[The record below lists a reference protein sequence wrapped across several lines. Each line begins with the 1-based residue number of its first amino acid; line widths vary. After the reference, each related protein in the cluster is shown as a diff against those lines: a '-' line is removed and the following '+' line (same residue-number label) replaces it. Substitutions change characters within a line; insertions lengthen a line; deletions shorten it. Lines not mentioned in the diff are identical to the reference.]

1 MTQVVKK
8 EKIQIEHN
16 LFIPWI
22 LEDYN
27 DQEIAEAWGS
37 GVSIEDF
44 CIGSAG
50 LLPVQHIRNWD
61 DIKNHFDDEP
71 YNGKEINYST
81 GKLFTSWSEYYEED
95 GYVHGLSL
103 PDTLEIEWVYEED
116 NEWKQPT
123 K

>member
-1 MTQVVKK
+1 MTQIIKK
-8 EKIQIEHN
+8 EKIQIEHDW
-16 LFIPWI
+16 FIPWI
-22 LEDYN
+22 LEDYG

-44 CIGSAG
+44 CIGNAG

-61 DIKNHFDDEP
+61 DIKHHFDDEP
-71 YNGKEINYST
+71 YNGEEINYST

-103 PDTLEIEWVYEED
+103 PDTLEIEWVYEGED
-116 NEWKQPT
+116 DDQ
-123 K
+123 